1 MLGDSFPPD
10 FMASFSQQRGVSPG
24 DVLYMHCDFTT
35 PPKMKY
41 MVVACCEPLLV
52 LLVNSHINPFIQQNA
67 RLLQCQVELMQKT
80 HEFLEWDS
88 FVNCI
93 EAHAAFNLDDVKDQ
107 ISTNY
112 GYILKGRVSDLSMRD
127 VRSAVSNSPTMSRRD
142 KRRITDALSHYQ

>member
-1 MLGDSFPPD
+1 
-10 FMASFSQQRGVSPG
+10 
-24 DVLYMHCDFTT
+24 
-35 PPKMKY
+35 
-41 MVVACCEPLLV
+41 
-52 LLVNSHINPFIQQNA
+52 
-67 RLLQCQVELMQKT
+67 MQKT

>member
-1 MLGDSFPPD
+1 
-10 FMASFSQQRGVSPG
+10 
-24 DVLYMHCDFTT
+24 
-35 PPKMKY
+35 
-41 MVVACCEPLLV
+41 
-52 LLVNSHINPFIQQNA
+52 
-67 RLLQCQVELMQKT
+67 MQKA